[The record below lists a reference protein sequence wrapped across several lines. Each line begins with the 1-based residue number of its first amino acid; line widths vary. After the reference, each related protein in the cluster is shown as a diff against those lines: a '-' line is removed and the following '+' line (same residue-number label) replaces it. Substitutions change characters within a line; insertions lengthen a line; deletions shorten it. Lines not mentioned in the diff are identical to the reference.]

1 MEEEDVVKLVVF
13 GESTVQG
20 GPWLDRTE
28 QRYADL
34 LAGMLRACL
43 DAEIAYHNAGLS
55 ASVIA
60 PASPGYEASAKPSA
74 AERLDAEVI
83 AHRPDVLVIAYG
95 LNDMRAGMEIG
106 LFGRELRALVDR
118 VRARCSPL
126 VVLATVY
133 HMTAWRSYPPF
144 DKGSP
149 EAIRT
154 YNALIRLVAAE
165 KGCACADIWT
175 AMGERDWLVHH
186 DGVHANVVGNLV
198 IAGELF
204 ATIARAMPGLAD
216 DVLRRHAATEWTRTT
231 AEWRRSGG
239 PPPPAR

>member
-1 MEEEDVVKLVVF
+1 MKLVVL

-34 LAGMLRACL
+34 LAGMLGSCL
-43 DAEIAYHNAGLS
+43 EGKLDYHNAGLS

-60 PASPGYEASAKPSA
+60 PSSPGYEASAKPSA
-74 AERLDAEVI
+74 SERLDAEVI

-95 LNDMRAGMEIG
+95 LNDMRSGMEIG
-106 LFGRELRALVDR
+106 LFGRELRSLVDR
-118 VRARCSPL
+118 VRARLSPL
-126 VVLATVY
+126 IVLATVY
-133 HMTAWRSYPPF
+133 HMTGWRSYPPF

-149 EAIRT
+149 AAIRL

-175 AMGERDWLVHH
+175 AMGERDWLVHQ

-198 IAGELF
+198 IASEIF
-204 ATIARAMPGLAD
+204 ATIARSLPALAD
-216 DVLRRHAATEWTRTT
+216 DVIRRHADTDWTRST
-231 AEWRRSGG
+231 APQRR
-239 PPPPAR
+239 P